1 MPVRDAM
8 DYFRGLNKAQ
18 EVSQRA
24 LDATARVIEMNAGN
38 YSVWYALQSVAA
50 RYKHTLAREM
60 QP

>member
-1 MPVRDAM
+1 M